1 MVDLDPKWSVI
12 FFFDV
17 MNFQQKIL
25 RKKNYSQPYHV
36 TRSCD
41 LTLFKG
47 ATSHTYLNRRQLSL
61 TVYRWE
67 FFFCFYIYSVS
78 YLGLLSFPLHHLH
91 LYFGDC
97 VRPPTFITD

>member
-12 FFFDV
+12 FFDV

-36 TRSCD
+36 TKSCD
-41 LTLFKG
+41 LTLLKG
-47 ATSHTYLNRRQLSL
+47 ATSHTYLNCRQLSL

-67 FFFCFYIYSVS
+67 FFFLFLYIFCEL
-78 YLGLLSFPLHHLH
+78 LGFAFFFPLHHLH